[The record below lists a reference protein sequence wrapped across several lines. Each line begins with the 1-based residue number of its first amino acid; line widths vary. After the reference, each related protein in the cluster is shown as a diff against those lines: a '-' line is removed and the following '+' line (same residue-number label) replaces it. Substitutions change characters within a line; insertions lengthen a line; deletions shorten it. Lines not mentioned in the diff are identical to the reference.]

1 MEGLFDKM
9 GPAVQTLAAYAS
21 FLIASLKKFLSL
33 FRFATGID
41 IIPDE
46 TKPSAEG

>member
-1 MEGLFDKM
+1 MEGLFNKM
-9 GPAVQTLAAYAS
+9 GPALQTIAAYAS
-21 FLIASLKKFLSL
+21 YLVASLKKFLSL

-46 TKPSAEG
+46 TQPTDEG

>member
-1 MEGLFDKM
+1 MEGIFDNM
-9 GPAVQTLAAYAS
+9 WPAVQTLAAYAS
-21 FLIASLKKFLSL
+21 FLIASFKKILSL

-46 TKPSAEG
+46 QTDEG